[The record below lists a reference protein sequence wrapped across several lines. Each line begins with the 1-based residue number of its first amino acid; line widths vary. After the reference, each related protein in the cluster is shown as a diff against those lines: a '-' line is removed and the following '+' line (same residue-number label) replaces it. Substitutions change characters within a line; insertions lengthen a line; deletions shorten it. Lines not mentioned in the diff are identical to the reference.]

1 MIFHQAPNKLK
12 IRSWD
17 FRPDLAQDEMSHNE
31 IVGGVEREGVFLPE
45 EEEENLDTTEDLT
58 QEIGTILNQTP
69 QGIGMTTETN
79 DGRTVRTTA
88 ERHQIRTPIRMVT
101 TTAKTKNATSTTHT
115 DTGVTTSKKAIKE
128 TKNTKKGETDG
139 ESKTN

>member
-45 EEEENLDTTEDLT
+45 EEEENLDTTEGLT
-58 QEIGTILNQTP
+58 QEIGTSQDQTT
-69 QGIGMTTETN
+69 QGIGMTTETDN
-79 DGRTVRTTA
+79 GTTVRTTA
-88 ERHQIRTPIRMVT
+88 EGHQTRTPIRMVT
-101 TTAKTKNATSTTHT
+101 TTARTKTAISTTQT

-139 ESKTN
+139 E